1 MLLVLLRW
9 GSLRPPLLCLR
20 VFFYVERSRESLPP
34 ISWPPQAALDRSHD
48 LLDQAVSPQRLMQR
62 LLRLRLLQRLLRLLQ
77 LVSPLRLLELRL
89 LRLLELRWLRWWLR
103 RWPQ

>member
-20 VFFYVERSRESLPP
+20 VFFFVYVERSRESLPP
-34 ISWPPQAALDRSHD
+34 PSLRPQAAVDRSHD
-48 LLDQAVSPQRLMQR
+48 LLDQ
-62 LLRLRLLQRLLRLLQ
+62 
-77 LVSPLRLLELRL
+77 LVSPLRLVLLQRWRLLELRL

>member
-34 ISWPPQAALDRSHD
+34 PSLRPQAAVDRSHD
-48 LLDQAVSPQRLMQR
+48 LLDQ
-62 LLRLRLLQRLLRLLQ
+62 
-77 LVSPLRLLELRL
+77 LVSPLRLVLLQRWRLLELRL
-89 LRLLELRWLRWWLR
+89 LRLLELRWWLR